1 MTKKTKQQKADS
13 AIPQAGGGDAQRLQQ
28 ELQRVQAEFDRLR
41 DIAGRAQ
48 ADLQNAKDR
57 LAREAADLRSFA
69 AAGIVAQLLPTVD
82 HFRRAFQHLPPELAS
97 HEWVKGVQA
106 IEQDLL
112 KRLEEAGL
120 KRLECI
126 GQKADP
132 HKHEVLQAG
141 PGEQDTVLEVFEDG
155 YEFNGRVL
163 RPAKV
168 KVGDGSEHSL
178 AA

>member
-1 MTKKTKQQKADS
+1 MTKKPKQQKAGS
-13 AIPQAGGGDAQRLQQ
+13 GSPQGDGDAQHLQQ

-57 LAREAADLRSFA
+57 LSREAADLRSFA
-69 AAGIVAQLLPTVD
+69 AAGIVVQLLPTVD

-120 KRLECI
+120 KRMECI

-132 HKHEVLQAG
+132 HKHEVLQVG
-141 PGEQDTVLEVFEDG
+141 PGAQDVILEAFEDG

-168 KVGDGSEHSL
+168 KVGDGSV